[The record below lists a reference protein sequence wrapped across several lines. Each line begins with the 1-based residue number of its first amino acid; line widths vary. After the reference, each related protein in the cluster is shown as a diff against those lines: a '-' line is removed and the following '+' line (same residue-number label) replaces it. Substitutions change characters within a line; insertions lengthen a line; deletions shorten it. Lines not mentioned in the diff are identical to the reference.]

1 MLIQLDKIEHNPHR
15 NMKRNPINK
24 KQVSTLV
31 ASMKRNNVWKN
42 VVVRKHPNAAD
53 HYQLAYGHHRLAAM
67 KQIGLVEA
75 EFSVEKIDDWGMY
88 TAMVDENES
97 QQKVTPELIYEN
109 IESGINYLEPIIRD
123 CETVEEFEKVLPT
136 GSTFCSSQAYGQV
149 RKAVLDGEGLGTR
162 FLTKIL
168 PGESSTRPA
177 NIQAVVDSHYAATKA
192 NAKATRAA
200 AKKKKADALA
210 KAARAAKDVEEAE
223 QLEAE
228 AAALEAEAKKL
239 ADQAR
244 ALQDSG
250 VSQELLL
257 KFSSAR
263 KMSEFAAAV
272 KKLKIP
278 SAKHA
283 ALADMLIKRKS
294 SSEHYR
300 REIDAWW
307 FIASGKSRKQANERK
322 RENFKKKHK
331 SKTLDEFVASLAV
344 ALKEANKQ
352 CRALEGFTDSVQYPK
367 RKATLYREIT
377 DLRLTLE
384 RLEEELA
391 TPVEDD
397 AVNVTDAIPHLV

>member
-42 VVVRKHPNAAD
+42 VVVRKHPTLAG
-53 HYQLAYGHHRLAAM
+53 HYELAYGHHRLAAM

-97 QQKVTPELIYEN
+97 QQSVTPELIYEN
-109 IESGINYLEPIIRD
+109 IESGINYLEPIIRE
-123 CETVEEFEKVLPT
+123 CETANEFEKVVPRGT
-136 GSTFCSSQAYGQV
+136 TFCKPQAYGQV
-149 RKAVLDGEGLGTR
+149 RKAVLDGEGLGVQ
-162 FLTKIL
+162 FLSKML
-168 PGESSTRPA
+168 PGESSTRRD

-192 NAKATRAA
+192 NAKAARAA
-200 AKKKKADALA
+200 AKKKKAGALV

-239 ADQAR
+239 ADQAANLR
-244 ALQDSG
+244 DSG

-257 KFSSAR
+257 KFPHG
-263 KMSEFAAAV
+263 KHMTEFASAV
-272 KKLKIP
+272 KRLKIP
-278 SAKHA
+278 REKHA
-283 ALADMLIKRKS
+283 GLADMLLQRDS
-294 SSEHYR
+294 SANNYK
-300 REIDAWW
+300 REIEAWW

-352 CRALEGFTDSVQYPK
+352 CRALEGFTDSIQYPK
-367 RKATLYREIT
+367 RKASLHREIT